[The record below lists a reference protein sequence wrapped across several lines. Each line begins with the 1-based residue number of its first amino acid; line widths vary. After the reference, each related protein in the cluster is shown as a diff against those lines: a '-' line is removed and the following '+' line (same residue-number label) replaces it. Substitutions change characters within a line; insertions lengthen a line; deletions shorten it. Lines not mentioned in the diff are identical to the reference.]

1 MVILHNSRCS
11 QSHGIVYANVLALEK
26 KSGIDASERHNTI
39 IIIIASVLILRRT
52 QSHF

>member
-26 KSGIDASERHNTI
+26 KIKSGIDASGTHNTI
-39 IIIIASVLILRRT
+39 IIIIASVLILRRM
-52 QSHF
+52 